1 MKMKKFNISR
11 KIMPFVMILGLV
23 GGVLS
28 TVIYPV
34 EVSAKQID
42 KVEVQNGNNADIKEG
57 EFSATSDGA
66 GSSEVGNASANF
78 ESQASGDFDGKASG
92 DWEVVENAEKSPNTG
107 LYIGIGSVVI
117 IAMVATTL
125 TINKKRKQ
133 KKGMALYEDI

>member
-11 KIMPFVMILGLV
+11 QVMAFVMILGLV
-23 GGVLS
+23 GGVLFS
-28 TVIYPV
+28 TT
-34 EVSAKQID
+34 S
-42 KVEVQNGNNADIKEG
+42 NA
-57 EFSATSDGA
+57 T

-92 DWEVVENAEKSPNTG
+92 DWEVVENVEKSPNTG